1 MIGLLNTEY
10 WILNMRYILGLGNF
24 AMGDDSIGLRI
35 VEHIADNGLED
46 GFEAVEIGNN
56 GMNVLTYFEPDTEK
70 IVVVD
75 AADFGGTP
83 GEAISF
89 SPDEVDSQKIVGN
102 ISTHEGDILKLIEL
116 ARQIDQYIP
125 PIRIVAIQPKSME
138 MDESLSPELQSN
150 FDSYIQTVLREIS
163 T

>member
-1 MIGLLNTEY
+1 
-10 WILNMRYILGLGNF
+10 MRYVLGLGNF

-35 VEHIADNGLED
+35 IEHIADNGLED

-75 AADFGGTP
+75 AADVGKAP
-83 GEAISF
+83 GEAVCF

-116 ARQIDQYIP
+116 ARQIDQHIP
-125 PIRIVAIQPKSME
+125 PIRIVAIQPKTMA
-138 MDESLSPELQSN
+138 MQDALSPELQSH
-150 FDSYIQTVLREIS
+150 FDAYVDTVIREVQA
-163 T
+163 

>member
-1 MIGLLNTEY
+1 
-10 WILNMRYILGLGNF
+10 MRYILGLGNY

-35 VEHIADNGLED
+35 IEHIADNGLED

-75 AADFGGTP
+75 AADVGQEP
-83 GEAISF
+83 GETLCF
-89 SPDEVDSQKIVGN
+89 SPDEVESQKVVGN

-116 ARQIDQYIP
+116 ARQIDQHIP
-125 PIRIVAIQPKSME
+125 PIRVVAIQPKSMAME
-138 MDESLSPELQSN
+138 DALSPELQSN

-163 T
+163 I